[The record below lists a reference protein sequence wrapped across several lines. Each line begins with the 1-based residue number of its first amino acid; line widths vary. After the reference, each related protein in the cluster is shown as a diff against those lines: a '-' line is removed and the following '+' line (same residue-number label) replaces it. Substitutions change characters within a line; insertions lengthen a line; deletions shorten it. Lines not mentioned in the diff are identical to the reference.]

1 MSFSGH
7 DSSRLER
14 DYSVRVEVSLLL
26 ALAAHAA
33 VLMLAPAYV
42 PRPYQLDA
50 SPLRLVKSGGGA
62 AGGDAFPGTSTSSR
76 TPKAGDADPMPV
88 SSERLRAPLILTEQ
102 LKPSS
107 SEAPPRGAHSSIGGD
122 AAAREGAGIGGVGT
136 GEGTGSGEGADDGA
150 PPVFYAFDSPP
161 RVVSRVVPEY
171 PAAVKAQGGEGTVIL
186 NANVDERGRVTRVWV
201 AQSTAPGDLVES
213 AIDAMYRFRFSP
225 GSQQGV
231 PVMCTVAVPFNFHLN
246 IHL

>member
-1 MSFSGH
+1 
-7 DSSRLER
+7 
-14 DYSVRVEVSLLL
+14 VEVSLLL
-26 ALAAHAA
+26 ALAVHAA
-33 VLMLAPAYV
+33 ALMFAPAYV

-62 AGGDAFPGTSTSSR
+62 AGVDAFPGASPSSR
-76 TPKAGDADPMPV
+76 IPKVADAEPMPV
-88 SSERLRAPLILTEQ
+88 SSERLRAPMILTEQ
-102 LKPSS
+102 LAP
-107 SEAPPRGAHSSIGGD
+107 PPRGAHSSIGGD
-122 AAAREGAGIGGVGT
+122 AAGNGGVGT
-136 GEGTGSGEGADDGA
+136 GEGTGTGSGEGGDDGA

-161 RVVSRVVPEY
+161 RVVSRVVPGY